1 MTRKLGV
8 YVCSGCG
15 IGECVNADR
24 LSEIAKGEFEAS
36 IIRSSAAFCLEDVEQ
51 IRGDVANEKVDAV
64 VIAACSPRVNTDV
77 FAFPEATVERVN
89 IREQV
94 VWCHPAGDPEG
105 QAMAEDH
112 LRMGIAR
119 AAKRTRPDP
128 YTEANERRVLVVGGG
143 MAGLNAALDAADA
156 DFDVVL
162 VESESRL
169 GGVAARLHL
178 QYPKRPPYDAPEEI
192 PIKALIR
199 KVKDNDRIRV
209 HTGSRVTRVSGQPG
223 RFKVTVA
230 QNGSPLEF
238 IAGAI
243 VLATGWKPAGKERVH
258 RYGYGE
264 VPDVVTSLELEEMV
278 AKDQV
283 RRPSDGGPVKT
294 VAFINVDDA
303 ADTDQI
309 PYSGNV
315 ESLVAL
321 KQARYL
327 RTEDP
332 ERQVYLAYRYMH
344 APGQNEYFYK
354 AAQRDPG
361 IFLTRAAGRSVA
373 TADDGRISV
382 ELDSTL
388 LGGRVRVAVD
398 LVVVGTGMEPA
409 SPEVEG
415 LHLSYLQ
422 GEGLPVN
429 GFGYADSNYICFPY
443 ETRRTGIYSAGC
455 VRKAMD
461 LAESARDGSA
471 AALKAIQ
478 CIEQSSA
485 GAAVHPRVGDLSYP
499 QILTRHCTQC
509 WRCTEE
515 CPFGAIEIDE
525 ATRTPRVNPNRCR
538 RCGTC
543 MGGCPVQV
551 ISFADY
557 SVDMLSTMVHA
568 ASLPEGDP
576 ANGDGAA
583 PRILVLACEND
594 AYPAIDMAGINR
606 ATLPGSVRIVPVRCL
621 GSVNRAVVSD
631 AVIAG
636 YDAVALMGCKSGEDY
651 QCHFIHGSEV
661 LQTRMDNIREVMDRM
676 ALEPERVQY
685 LEVQISEADRIPAML
700 NEVVEKARALGT
712 NPLRYTPD

>member
-15 IGECVNADR
+15 IGECLNADR
-24 LSEIAKGEFEAS
+24 LAEIARDEFDS
-36 IIRSSAAFCLEDVEQ
+36 PVIRSSAAFCLEDVEQ
-51 IRGDVANEKVDAV
+51 IRGDVADERVDAV
-64 VIAACSPRVNTDV
+64 VIAACSQRVNTDV
-77 FAFPEATVERVN
+77 FAFPPATVERVN

-94 VWCHPAGDPEG
+94 VWCHPAGDPEA

-119 AAKRTRPDP
+119 AAKRTPPDP

-143 MAGLNAALDAADA
+143 IAGLSAALDAAA
-156 DFDVVL
+156 AGFEVRL
-162 VESESRL
+162 IECEPRL
-169 GGVAARLHL
+169 GGVAARLHR
-178 QYPKRPPYDAPEEI
+178 QYPTRPPYDALEDI
-192 PIKALIR
+192 PIQRMIARVEAEK
-199 KVKDNDRIRV
+199 RIRV
-209 HTGSRVTRVSGQPG
+209 YTDSRVARVTGQPG
-223 RFKVTVA
+223 RFEVTVA
-230 QNGSPLEF
+230 RNGSPLEF
-238 IAGAI
+238 VAGAI
-243 VLATGWKPAGKERVH
+243 VLATGWKPADEARVY
-258 RYGYGE
+258 RYGHGRIAN
-264 VPDVVTSLELEEMV
+264 VVTSLELEEMV
-278 AKDQV
+278 AKGAV
-283 RRPSDGGPVKT
+283 KRPSDGGPVKT
-294 VAFINVDDA
+294 VALISVDDA
-303 ADTDQI
+303 ADAEQI

-327 RTEDP
+327 RAEDP
-332 ERQVYLAYRYMH
+332 ERLVYVAYRYMH

-361 IFLTRAAGRSVA
+361 IFLTRAAERTVSA
-373 TADDGRISV
+373 AEDGRVSI

-388 LGGRVRVAVD
+388 LGGRVRIAAD
-398 LVVVGTGMEPA
+398 LVVVGTGMQPA
-409 SPEVEG
+409 SPEIDG

-429 GFGYADSNYICFPY
+429 RFGYADSNYICFPY

-461 LAESARDGSA
+461 MAESARDGTA
-471 AALKAIQ
+471 AALKAVQ
-478 CIEQSSA
+478 CIEQSTA
-485 GAAVHPRVGDLSYP
+485 GAAVHPRAGDLTYP

-515 CPFGAIEIDE
+515 CPFGAIEVDE

-557 SVDMLSTMVHA
+557 SVDILSSMVRA
-568 ASLPEGDP
+568 ASLPEGE
-576 ANGDGAA
+576 GAA

-621 GSVNRAVVSD
+621 GSVNRALVAD

-636 YDAVALMGCKSGEDY
+636 YDAVALMGCRSGEDY

-685 LEVQISEADRIPAML
+685 LEVQISEADRIPGML
-700 NEVVEKARALGT
+700 NDVVEKARALGV
-712 NPLRYTPD
+712 NPLRYTPH